1 MGGTHYLVVD
11 LEATCDREGFPREEM
26 EIIEIGAVVVEPR
39 KLEPVDAF
47 QTFVRPVVHPT
58 LTPFCTELTTIRQ
71 ADVDDA
77 PDFPEAIA
85 ALGAWLRWKVELA
98 SWGRYDKTQLLRDAA
113 RHDVR
118 LPFSGR
124 HLDIKGAFA
133 ERAKTRP
140 MGVSRALERVGLQF
154 EGTPHR
160 GIDDARN
167 IARLLPYALGRERFP
182 AAPQPQDSVRARS
195 R

>member
-1 MGGTHYLVVD
+1 MRVVVSGGTGFVGRALVHSLVGRGED
-11 LEATCDREGFPREEM
+11 
-26 EIIEIGAVVVEPR
+26 VVV
-39 KLEPVDAF
+39 
-47 QTFVRPVVHPT
+47 
-58 LTPFCTELTTIRQ
+58 LTRSRASSRMSLSAHACPACKN
-71 ADVDDA
+71 
-77 PDFPEAIA
+77 
-85 ALGAWLRWKVELA
+85 GGKVELA

-113 RHDVR
+113 RHSVRHDVR

-140 MGVSRALERVGLQF
+140 MGVSRALARVGLRF

-167 IARLLPYALGRERFP
+167 IARLLPYALGRTP
-182 AAPQPQDSVRARS
+182 LPPVPNAQGPVRARS